1 MRQTAIEPG
10 IIPLFRLFA
19 LGRFVLLA
27 TLLVA
32 WVVSGRGALTPMG
45 YADLGMAGLLLGY
58 LFWPGLPERLGTA
71 FLPLAL
77 SIAVLGP
84 FGTQPGVF
92 QAWSAGLAASHDGL
106 ISVVRPIPSLLALTV
121 IVAWQYGMRR
131 LWLFSFGVAALDTTW
146 YLWSPVATR
155 PALPLFSGMLALRMV
170 ALPIV
175 GYMVVRL
182 IAAQRAQ
189 RRSLAEAN
197 ARLAHHAAT
206 LEQLAISRERNRLAR
221 ELHDTLAHTLSGLAV
236 QLEATR
242 SLWERDPGGA
252 RALLDASLVA
262 TRAGLSE
269 SRRALQALRAAPIEE
284 LGLPRALQRM
294 ADSAAERSGLALD
307 LRLPER
313 DLELPPDIEQCIYR
327 VAQEALENVVR
338 HAEARQVAVHLLYDR
353 QRVALL
359 VRDDGQ
365 GFDSTQ
371 VDATQRLGLR
381 GMRERARLVGG
392 QLELTSQPGVGTS
405 IHLILCK
412 PT

>member
-1 MRQTAIEPG
+1 
-10 IIPLFRLFA
+10 
-19 LGRFVLLA
+19 
-27 TLLVA
+27 
-32 WVVSGRGALTPMG
+32 
-45 YADLGMAGLLLGY
+45 
-58 LFWPGLPERLGTA
+58 
-71 FLPLAL
+71 
-77 SIAVLGP
+77 
-84 FGTQPGVF
+84 
-92 QAWSAGLAASHDGL
+92 
-106 ISVVRPIPSLLALTV
+106 
-121 IVAWQYGMRR
+121 
-131 LWLFSFGVAALDTTW
+131 
-146 YLWSPVATR
+146 
-155 PALPLFSGMLALRMV
+155 
-170 ALPIV
+170 
-175 GYMVVRL
+175 MVVRL

-189 RRSLAEAN
+189 RRSLTEAN

-284 LGLPRALQRM
+284 LGLLRALQRM
-294 ADSAAERSGLALD
+294 AESAAERSGLALD

-338 HAEARQVAVHLLYDR
+338 HAEASQVAVHLLYDR
-353 QRVALL
+353 QRAALL

-381 GMRERARLVGG
+381 GMRERARLAGG

-412 PT
+412 PA